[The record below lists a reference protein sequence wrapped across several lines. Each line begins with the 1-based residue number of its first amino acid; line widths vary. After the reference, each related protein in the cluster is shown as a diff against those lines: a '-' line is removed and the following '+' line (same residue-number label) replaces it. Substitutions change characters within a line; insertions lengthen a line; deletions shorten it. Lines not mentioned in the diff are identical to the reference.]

1 MRLSLLVAAFFVAV
15 IPQST
20 LAAVPNCSGT
30 NGWPA
35 GNAYTRLKNAGI
47 LEPETTDFTK
57 TRVNRLASEKI
68 GKDLYRQIYEITFV
82 KKAGDVVTVVAVS
95 DASHEECSMGGVK
108 VFVVSQQMGDL
119 KK

>member
-1 MRLSLLVAAFFVAV
+1 MRSSLLVAVFFAAF
-15 IPQST
+15 IPQSA
-20 LAAVPNCSGT
+20 LAAVPNCSGI

-35 GNAYTRLKNAGI
+35 GNAYAQLKNAGL

-68 GKDLYRQIYEITFV
+68 GKDLYRQVHEITFV
-82 KKAGDVVTVVAVS
+82 KNAGDKVTVVAVS

-108 VFVVSQQMGDL
+108 VFVVSQQLGDL

>member
-1 MRLSLLVAAFFVAV
+1 MRLSLLVAVFFVAF

-20 LAAVPNCSGT
+20 LAAVPNCSGADS
-30 NGWPA
+30 WPS
-35 GNAYTRLKNAGI
+35 GNAFAQLKNAGI
-47 LEPETTDFTK
+47 LESETTDFTK

-68 GKDLYRQIYEITFV
+68 RKDIYRQIYEITFV
-82 KKAGDVVTVVAVS
+82 KKAGDEVTVVAVS

-108 VFVVSQQMGDL
+108 VFVVSQRLGDL

>member
-1 MRLSLLVAAFFVAV
+1 MRLRLLVAVFCVAL

-20 LAAVPNCSGT
+20 LASVPNCSGT
-30 NGWPA
+30 ESWPA
-35 GNAYTRLKNAGI
+35 GNAYAQLKNAGI
-47 LEPETTDFTK
+47 LESETTDFTK

-68 GKDLYRQIYEITFV
+68 GKDLYRQIHEITFV
-82 KKAGDVVTVVAVS
+82 KKAGDKVTVVAVS
-95 DASHEECSMGGVK
+95 DGSHEECSMGGVK

>member
-1 MRLSLLVAAFFVAV
+1 MRLSLLVAVLFVAFL
-15 IPQST
+15 PQST

-30 NGWPA
+30 ESWPS
-35 GNAYTRLKNAGI
+35 GMAYTHLKNAGI
-47 LEPETTDFTK
+47 LESETTDFTK

-68 GKDLYRQIYEITFV
+68 GKDLYRQIHQITFV
-82 KKAGDVVTVVAVS
+82 KKAGDAVTVVAVS

-108 VFVVSQQMGDL
+108 VFVVSQQLGDP